1 MHHFE
6 YKNDELHC
14 EQVPV
19 AHIADQVG
27 TPFYLYS
34 HATITR
40 HYRVFDEAF
49 NGLDHLTCFSVKSN
63 SNIAILRVLAQE
75 GAGADIVSGGE
86 LLRTL
91 RAGIPADKIVYSGV
105 GKTPGDIE
113 LALKSHI
120 FMFNV
125 ESTQELHV
133 VSRVAGNLGV
143 KAAIAIRINPDVE
156 TETHP
161 YLATGISENKFG
173 IPMKDALHAYEIADE
188 LENIELRG
196 ISCHIGSQ
204 LTDLHPFTKALRSL
218 HDLLSE
224 LRKMG
229 MEIGYLNLGGGLG
242 ITYDDETPPHPN
254 EYASALKEMMEGDSI
269 TLILE
274 PGRVIIG
281 NAGILVTR
289 ALYTKST
296 ANKRFIIVDAAMN
309 DLIRPALYD
318 SFHAVQPVKRAVSG
332 MVKADLVG
340 PVCETGD
347 FFARDR
353 AMPPFEQGDLVA
365 LMSAGAYGFSMAS
378 NYNSRPRPAEVMVK
392 GDQFSIIRAR
402 ETAEELF
409 KGESVP
415 EFLESNHRG

>member
-6 YKNDELHC
+6 YKNDELYC
-14 EQVPV
+14 EEVPV
-19 AHIADQVG
+19 ARIADQVG

-63 SNIAILRVLAQE
+63 SNIAILRALARE

-86 LLRTL
+86 LLRAL
-91 RAGIPADKIVYSGV
+91 RAGVPADKIVYSGV
-105 GKTPGDIE
+105 GKTPDDIE
-113 LALKSHI
+113 LALKSDI

-125 ESTQELHV
+125 ESLQELHAV
-133 VSRVAGNLGV
+133 DRVAGNMGG
-143 KAAIAIRINPDVE
+143 KASIALRINPDIA

-161 YLATGISENKFG
+161 YIATGMSENKFG
-173 IPMKDALHAYEIADE
+173 IPMKDALRVYEIADE
-188 LENIELRG
+188 LENIEARG
-196 ISCHIGSQ
+196 MSCHIGSQ
-204 LTDLHPFTKALRSL
+204 LTDIHPFTKALRSL
-218 HDLLSE
+218 HGLLRE

-229 MEIGYLNLGGGLG
+229 TEIGYLNLGGGLG
-242 ITYDDETPPHPN
+242 ITYDEENPPHPN
-254 EYASALKEMMEGDSI
+254 EYARALKEIIEGDSI

-289 ALYTKST
+289 TLYTKST
-296 ANKRFIIVDAAMN
+296 ANKRFFIVDAAMN
-309 DLIRPALYD
+309 DLIRPALYN
-318 SFHAVQPVKRAVSG
+318 SFHAVQPVKRTISG
-332 MVKADLVG
+332 MIKADLVG

-353 AMPPFEQGDLVA
+353 AMPPFEPGDLVA

-392 GDQFSIIRAR
+392 GEQFSIIRAR

-415 EFLESNHRG
+415 EFL

>member
-6 YKNDELHC
+6 YKNDELYG
-14 EQVPV
+14 EEVSV
-19 AHIADQVG
+19 ARIADQVG

-40 HYRVFDEAF
+40 HWRVFDEAF

-63 SNIAILRVLAQE
+63 SNIAILRALARE

-86 LLRTL
+86 LLRAM
-91 RAGIPADKIVYSGV
+91 RAGVPADKIVYSGV
-105 GKTPGDIE
+105 GKTPDDIE
-113 LALKSHI
+113 LALKSNI

-125 ESTQELHV
+125 ESIQELHMLD
-133 VSRVAGNLGV
+133 RVAGNVGG
-143 KAAIAIRINPDVE
+143 KAPIAIRINPDVAA
-156 TETHP
+156 ETHP
-161 YLATGISENKFG
+161 YITTGMSENKFG
-173 IPMKDALHAYEIADE
+173 IPMKDALHVYEIADK
-188 LENIELRG
+188 LENIEARG

-204 LTDLHPFTKALRSL
+204 LTDIHPFTKALKSSHGL
-218 HDLLSE
+218 
-224 LRKMG
+224 LRKLREMG
-229 MEIGYLNLGGGLG
+229 LEIEYLNLGGGLG
-242 ITYDDETPPHPN
+242 ITYDEENPPHPN
-254 EYASALKEMMEGDSI
+254 EYARALKKMIEGDSI

-274 PGRVIIG
+274 PGRVIVG

-289 ALYTKST
+289 TLYTKAA

-309 DLIRPALYD
+309 DLIRPALYN
-318 SFHAVQPVKRAVSG
+318 SFHAVQPVKRTISG
-332 MVKADLVG
+332 MIKADLVG

-365 LMSAGAYGFSMAS
+365 LMSAGAYGFSMTS

-392 GDQFSIIRAR
+392 GKQFSIIRAR

-415 EFLESNHRG
+415 DFL

>member
-6 YKNDELHC
+6 YKNDELYC
-14 EQVPV
+14 EEVPV

-49 NGLDHLTCFSVKSN
+49 NGLEHLTCFSVKSN
-63 SNIAILRVLAQE
+63 SNIAILRALARE

-86 LLRTL
+86 LLRAL
-91 RAGIPADKIVYSGV
+91 RAGISADKIVFSGV
-105 GKTPGDIE
+105 GKTPADIE
-113 LALKSHI
+113 LALTSDI

-125 ESTQELHV
+125 ESIQELHTL
-133 VSRVAGNLGV
+133 SRVAGNMGG
-143 KAAIAIRINPDVE
+143 KASIAIRINPDVA
-156 TETHP
+156 TDTHP
-161 YLATGISENKFG
+161 YIATGMSENKFG
-173 IPMKDALHAYEIADE
+173 IPMKDALHVYKIADE
-188 LENIELRG
+188 LQNIEARG

-204 LTDLHPFTKALRSL
+204 LTDIHPFTKALRSL
-218 HDLLSE
+218 HGLLRE
-224 LRKMG
+224 LREMG
-229 MEIGYLNLGGGLG
+229 TEIRHLNLGGGLG
-242 ITYDDETPPHPN
+242 ITYDEENPPHPN
-254 EYASALKEMMEGDSI
+254 EYARALKEIIEGDSI

-296 ANKRFIIVDAAMN
+296 SNKRFIIVDAAMN
-309 DLIRPALYD
+309 DLIRPALYN
-318 SFHAVQPVKRAVSG
+318 SFHAVQPVKRTISG
-332 MVKADLVG
+332 MIKADLVG

-353 AMPPFEQGDLVA
+353 AMPPFEPGDLVA

-392 GDQFSIIRAR
+392 GGQFSIIRAR
-402 ETAEELF
+402 ETPEELF

-415 EFLESNHRG
+415 EFL

>member
-1 MHHFE
+1 MHHFS
-6 YKNDELHC
+6 YRDNELYC
-14 EQVPV
+14 EEVPV

-49 NGLDHLTCFSVKSN
+49 NGLEHLTCFSVKSN
-63 SNIAILRVLAQE
+63 SNIAILRALARE

-86 LLRTL
+86 LLRAL

-105 GKTPGDIE
+105 GKTPADIE
-113 LALKSHI
+113 LALQSDI
-120 FMFNV
+120 FMFNI
-125 ESTQELHV
+125 ESIQELEA
-133 VSRVAGNLGV
+133 VSRVAGNRGGT
-143 KAAIAIRINPDVE
+143 ASIAVRINPDVA
-156 TETHP
+156 TDTHP
-161 YLATGISENKFG
+161 YIATGMSENKFG
-173 IPMKDALHAYEIADE
+173 IPMEDALHVYKIADE
-188 LENIELRG
+188 LQAIETRG

-204 LTDLHPFTKALRSL
+204 LTDIHPFTKALRSL
-218 HDLLSE
+218 HELLRE
-224 LRKMG
+224 LREMG
-229 MEIGYLNLGGGLG
+229 TEIRYLNLGGGLG
-242 ITYDDETPPHPN
+242 ITYDEENPPHPN
-254 EYASALKEMMEGDSI
+254 EYARALKEIIEGDSI

-296 ANKRFIIVDAAMN
+296 SNKRFIIVDAAMN
-309 DLIRPALYD
+309 DLIRPALYN
-318 SFHAVQPVKRAVSG
+318 SFHAVQPVKRTISD
-332 MVKADLVG
+332 MIKADLVG

-353 AMPPFEQGDLVA
+353 DMPPFEPGDLVA

-392 GDQFSIIRAR
+392 GGQFSIIRAR
-402 ETAEELF
+402 ETPEELF

-415 EFLESNHRG
+415 EFL